1 MRRYKV
7 SYRTD
12 RRSIGAHNREFVI
25 MKRLEDMTQAEI
37 EEIFAFD
44 SLFYPNQ
51 SMTRRWRCFQCQEQ
65 VSFSVP
71 APCSKCGGTAFQEVE
86 PTLH

>member
-1 MRRYKV
+1 
-7 SYRTD
+7 
-12 RRSIGAHNREFVI
+12 

-44 SLFYPNQ
+44 SFVFPNQ
-51 SMTRRWRCFQCQEQ
+51 SMSRRWRCLQCREPM
-65 VSFSVP
+65 SFSAP
-71 APCSKCGGTAFQEVE
+71 APCSNCGGVAFQEVA